1 MSARLT
7 PALVVAAALLLAACG
22 EGAAPTTSAA
32 PGSVTSPEYLAFRE
46 QPTACGAEAPAA
58 AKSLCED
65 RFEAFGSAGQAACIQ
80 PLPLDRMA
88 LRYR

>member
-1 MSARLT
+1 MAEKPDELDPRAFLK
-7 PALVVAAALLLAACG
+7 AA
-22 EGAAPTTSAA
+22 T
-32 PGSVTSPEYLAFRE
+32 
-46 QPTACGAEAPAA
+46 AA